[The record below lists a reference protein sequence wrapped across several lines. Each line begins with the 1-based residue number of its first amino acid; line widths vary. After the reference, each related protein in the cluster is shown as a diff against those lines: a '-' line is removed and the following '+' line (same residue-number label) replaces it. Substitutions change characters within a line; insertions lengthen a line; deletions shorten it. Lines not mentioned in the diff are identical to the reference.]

1 MKQTTQST
9 YDNFDTQ
16 ILNTLNIRILNSGSL
31 LTKTPPKKFS
41 VYLLYPWE
49 VGGTSWVL
57 ILAAS
62 SSILVPSNIFMHI
75 YHGELY
81 WKYWNRRLDY
91 YL

>member
-41 VYLLYPWE
+41 VLFILPLGGWGDLVSLNPSSFIFYPRTIE
-49 VGGTSWVL
+49 HIHAYISWWFVL
-57 ILAAS
+57 KVL
-62 SSILVPSNIFMHI
+62 
-75 YHGELY
+75 E
-81 WKYWNRRLDY
+81 
-91 YL
+91 